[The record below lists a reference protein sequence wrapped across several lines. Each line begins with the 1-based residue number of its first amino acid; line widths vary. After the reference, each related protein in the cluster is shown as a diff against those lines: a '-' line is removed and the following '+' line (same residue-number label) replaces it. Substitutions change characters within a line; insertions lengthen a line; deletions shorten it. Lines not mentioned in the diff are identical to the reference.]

1 LIDDTNLFYTYS
13 SFIKASLKIN
23 QLDIFKNMNFLDKIL
38 GSKTEEEDKIIWST
52 ELVNKAKKAIED
64 GIELNTTPFYEKD
77 INYKKA
83 NMLYD
88 FTEEEIEEYQKC
100 ANDAVYFTNKFAF
113 SMTDDGVRQIKLRD
127 YQIEVLKDFQAN
139 RFVCLKAS
147 R

>member
-1 LIDDTNLFYTYS
+1 
-13 SFIKASLKIN
+13 
-23 QLDIFKNMNFLDKIL
+23 MNFLDKIL

-127 YQIEVLKDFQAN
+127 YQIEVLKDFQEN
-139 RFVCLKAS
+139 RFCCLKAS
-147 R
+147 RFS

>member
-1 LIDDTNLFYTYS
+1 MPLWLATFLLFHFYFSFFHTSYSNLVS
-13 SFIKASLKIN
+13 
-23 QLDIFKNMNFLDKIL
+23 KNTL
-38 GSKTEEEDKIIWST
+38 
-52 ELVNKAKKAIED
+52 
-64 GIELNTTPFYEKD
+64 LNTTPFYEKD

-127 YQIEVLKDFQAN
+127 YQIEVLKSFQEN
-139 RFVCLKAS
+139 RFCCLKAS
-147 R
+147 RFS